1 MKKDRNKNGSGKK
14 SGKGLKIAGAV
25 LIVFIPV
32 QLFVMGWFG
41 GLGPFKGMKD
51 VRMGKH
57 PGNAPEYD
65 FDKISALENSP
76 LAGKQVCILGSS
88 VVYGSASGE
97 NAVGEYLSARLGFD
111 LTKEAVSGTTLV
123 DIGEKSYISR
133 LKNRIDPNTDFDLFI
148 CQLSTNDATGKRPL
162 GKISDNTSLEEFDTS
177 TVTGALEYIICYA
190 QQTWGCPVVF
200 FTGSRYD
207 SIAYEAMVERLTEL
221 KDKYDICVLDLWH
234 SDTFNA
240 LPEEQRKIYM
250 VDNIHPSK
258 AGYRDWWGPELEKQL
273 LAYLNRE
280 EEK

>member
-1 MKKDRNKNGSGKK
+1 MYKRQ
-14 SGKGLKIAGAV
+14 
-25 LIVFIPV
+25 VFIPV

-123 DIGEKSYISR
+123 DIGEKSVSYTHLDVYKRQGYCR
-133 LKNRIDPNTDFDLFI
+133 LYN
-148 CQLSTNDATGKRPL
+148 
-162 GKISDNTSLEEFDTS
+162 
-177 TVTGALEYIICYA
+177 
-190 QQTWGCPVVF
+190 
-200 FTGSRYD
+200 
-207 SIAYEAMVERLTEL
+207 
-221 KDKYDICVLDLWH
+221 
-234 SDTFNA
+234 
-240 LPEEQRKIYM
+240 
-250 VDNIHPSK
+250 
-258 AGYRDWWGPELEKQL
+258 QL
-273 LAYLNRE
+273 LCRF
-280 EEK
+280 

>member
-1 MKKDRNKNGSGKK
+1 M
-14 SGKGLKIAGAV
+14 
-25 LIVFIPV
+25 
-32 QLFVMGWFG
+32 
-41 GLGPFKGMKD
+41 
-51 VRMGKH
+51 
-57 PGNAPEYD
+57 
-65 FDKISALENSP
+65 
-76 LAGKQVCILGSS
+76 
-88 VVYGSASGE
+88 
-97 NAVGEYLSARLGFD
+97 
-111 LTKEAVSGTTLV
+111 
-123 DIGEKSYISR
+123 
-133 LKNRIDPNTDFDLFI
+133 
-148 CQLSTNDATGKRPL
+148 
-162 GKISDNTSLEEFDTS
+162 
-177 TVTGALEYIICYA
+177 TGALEYIICYA

-240 LPEEQRKIYM
+240 LTEEQRKIYM

>member
-1 MKKDRNKNGSGKK
+1 M
-14 SGKGLKIAGAV
+14 
-25 LIVFIPV
+25 
-32 QLFVMGWFG
+32 
-41 GLGPFKGMKD
+41 
-51 VRMGKH
+51 
-57 PGNAPEYD
+57 
-65 FDKISALENSP
+65 
-76 LAGKQVCILGSS
+76 
-88 VVYGSASGE
+88 
-97 NAVGEYLSARLGFD
+97 
-111 LTKEAVSGTTLV
+111 
-123 DIGEKSYISR
+123 
-133 LKNRIDPNTDFDLFI
+133 FI
-148 CQLSTNDATGKRPL
+148 CQLSTTDATGKRPL
-162 GKISDNTSLEEFDTS
+162 GKISGSTSLEEFDTS

-234 SDTFNA
+234 SDTFND
-240 LPEEQRKIYM
+240 LTEEQRKIYM

>member
-133 LKNRIDPNTDFDLFI
+133 RKTGLIRIRILT
-148 CQLSTNDATGKRPL
+148 CLSVSFPQMTLPGSVRLAKSATIPAWK
-162 GKISDNTSLEEFDTS
+162 S
-177 TVTGALEYIICYA
+177 
-190 QQTWGCPVVF
+190 
-200 FTGSRYD
+200 
-207 SIAYEAMVERLTEL
+207 SI
-221 KDKYDICVLDLWH
+221 
-234 SDTFNA
+234 
-240 LPEEQRKIYM
+240 LPQ
-250 VDNIHPSK
+250 
-258 AGYRDWWGPELEKQL
+258 
-273 LAYLNRE
+273 
-280 EEK
+280 

>member
-1 MKKDRNKNGSGKK
+1 
-14 SGKGLKIAGAV
+14 
-25 LIVFIPV
+25 
-32 QLFVMGWFG
+32 MGWFG

-133 LKNRIDPNTDFDLFI
+133 LKNRIDQFL
-148 CQLSTNDATGKRPL
+148 QGKKKFRDCLLPL
-162 GKISDNTSLEEFDTS
+162 QRRER
-177 TVTGALEYIICYA
+177 TVSRRGALRWSCFA
-190 QQTWGCPVVF
+190 QTAC
-200 FTGSRYD
+200 
-207 SIAYEAMVERLTEL
+207 LT
-221 KDKYDICVLDLWH
+221 
-234 SDTFNA
+234 
-240 LPEEQRKIYM
+240 
-250 VDNIHPSK
+250 
-258 AGYRDWWGPELEKQL
+258 
-273 LAYLNRE
+273 
-280 EEK
+280 